1 MVSLAHC
8 ILQYS
13 LCMDF
18 YITHLAI
25 DVAPGEAG
33 AQYGPRKHTIFD
45 NGRGCVR
52 ISVLV
57 FLFI

>member
-25 DVAPGEAG
+25 DVAPGAMYRW
-33 AQYGPRKHTIFD
+33 AAKNP
-45 NGRGCVR
+45 
-52 ISVLV
+52 
-57 FLFI
+57 